1 LSENVSIKELLGLKE
16 KFFVGQTNIAVEG
29 TLKKVLQ
36 AAERKGTGGRP
47 DFWSQFLVVEDG
59 TGSIGVDLTAGKAE
73 DTIPE
78 SAKGSRVRIENGK
91 GAVYPDKSGKTQRK
105 LTKGKVTL
113 LGPAGAPKLQPDNG
127 EPKLLRTYKL
137 ALAQALIRAG
147 SQWSKETEKEAEA
160 WVGWIYQ
167 PLESKGALPEGPKE
181 KGDQKEKR
189 LAPEK
194 KTGGDLLKAADEE
207 FDRGK
212 EEASLGRL
220 YVEAYQAKLFN
231 QDYEL
236 SQWLEEN
243 FHKKSLT
250 ALTDDE
256 LITAVCLLQDM
267 LKKTRIPDD
276 L

>member
-1 LSENVSIKELLGLKE
+1 MSENVSIKELSGLQE
-16 KFFVGQTNIAVEG
+16 KFFVGQTNITVEG
-29 TLKKVLQ
+29 TLKKVLK

-59 TGSIGVDLTAGKAE
+59 TGSIGVDLTAAKAE

-78 SAKGSRVRIENGK
+78 SAKGSLLRIENGK
-91 GAVYPDKSGKTQRK
+91 GAVYPDKTGKTQRK

-127 EPKLLRTYKL
+127 EPKLLRTFKTSI
-137 ALAQALIRAG
+137 AQALIRAG
-147 SQWSKETEKEAEA
+147 SQWSKETEKQAEA
-160 WVGWIYQ
+160 WIGWIYQ
-167 PLESKGALPEGPKE
+167 PLESKEAPAEEPKE
-181 KGDQKEKR
+181 KGDQKQKR

-207 FDRGK
+207 FDRGE

-243 FHKKSLT
+243 FHKKSLM

-256 LITAVCLLQDM
+256 LITAFCLLQDM
-267 LKKTRIPDD
+267 LKKTRVPR
-276 L
+276 